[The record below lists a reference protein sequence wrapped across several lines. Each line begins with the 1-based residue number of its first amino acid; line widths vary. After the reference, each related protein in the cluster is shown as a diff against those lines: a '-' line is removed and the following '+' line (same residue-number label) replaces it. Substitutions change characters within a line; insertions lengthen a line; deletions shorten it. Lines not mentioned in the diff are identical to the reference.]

1 VRRLLPAFAF
11 VVVVLPLTASAQT
24 TGADTVV
31 YEKAQVTQVLSSEV
45 KQIPGTATSQNYQT
59 LTAQILEGPDAGKTV
74 TIDNDYLTLKVGD
87 LFYARHEVNVTD
99 NTDYY
104 SMGEPYRLPVLEVLA
119 GLFLLCALVFGG
131 MQGLRG
137 LLALAA
143 SIFFICCLLL
153 PGILHGYNPVLVS
166 MSVASLIVVAGSYI
180 THGFNR
186 TTTAAV
192 LGMLAAILLT
202 GALSWWAV
210 YTGHFSGYTSEE
222 VTYLNFDTQ
231 GSINFVGLLLGSL
244 MIGLLG
250 VLYDAAISQSIAV
263 EELLHAS
270 GHTLTRRA
278 LYLRGL
284 RIGREHIGALVNTLA
299 IAYVGA
305 SLPLLLLFELTNTQP
320 LSVTVNQELFAT
332 ELVRMMV
339 GSIGLILAVPLTTL
353 VSVWMLHGK
362 KSTPRREGEGH
373 MHAHRH

>member
-1 VRRLLPAFAF
+1 MLAVPSM
-11 VVVVLPLTASAQT
+11 VLAQT
-24 TGADTVV
+24 TTQAATTDTVTF
-31 YEKAQVTQVLSSEV
+31 EKAQVTQVLSAEV
-45 KQIPGTATSQNYQT
+45 KRIPGTETAENYQT
-59 LTAQILEGPDAGKTV
+59 LTALVLEGPAAGKTI
-74 TIDNDYLTLKVGD
+74 TIDNDYLALRVGD
-87 LFYARHEVNVTD
+87 FFYARHEVNTLD
-99 NTDYY
+99 GTDYW
-104 SMGEPYRLPVLEVLA
+104 SMGEPYRLPVLGILA
-119 GLFLLCALVFGG
+119 GLFLACVLVFGG
-131 MQGLRG
+131 KQGLRG
-137 LLALAA
+137 LLSLGA
-143 SIFFICCLLL
+143 SIFFIAYLLL
-153 PGILHGYNPVLVS
+153 PGILNGYNPIFVS
-166 MSVASLIVVAGSYI
+166 MGVASLIIIAGSYI

-192 LGMLAAILLT
+192 LGMLAAIFIT
-202 GALSWWAV
+202 GALSWWAI
-210 YTGHFSGYTSEE
+210 YAGHFSGYTSEE
-222 VTYLNFDTQ
+222 VAYLNFDTQ
-231 GSINFVGLLLGSL
+231 GSINFIGLLLGSL

-263 EELLHAS
+263 EELLHVS

-339 GSIGLILAVPLTTL
+339 GSIGLVLAVPLTTL

-362 KSTPRREGEGH
+362 KLAPRQEGEGH
-373 MHAHRH
+373 THGHAH